1 MMPHSQNSTDKP
13 ANLHSRL
20 AEQDIINQ
28 TQAQLVALIRVT
40 RDEAMDNWQKTPV
53 RLGDWSCHLESEIYH
68 LIW

>member
-1 MMPHSQNSTDKP
+1 MMSQSHNSTDKP

-28 TQAQLVALIRVT
+28 TQAQLVALIRVAP
-40 RDEAMDNWQKTPV
+40 DEAIDNWQKTSV
-53 RLGDWSCHLESEIYH
+53 RLGDWSSNLESEIYH